1 MKEFQKKD
9 LTKQA
14 ICAAALLTSV
24 SKAALVVKSS
34 APLKTLQGGCP
45 MNPQKVKTLLQGS
58 IQALTDCKWFF
69 SRNPQA
75 DFSRKRKLSFEQIV
89 QVILCMRG
97 GSLTNEMMDHFGIRE
112 ELATTSAFVQRR
124 AKILPETFE
133 SLFDHF
139 TQKADEDKR
148 YKGMRLLA
156 VDGSDFLLAS
166 NPNDPD
172 SFFPGTEEQKSYNLL
187 HLNAMYDLVQHI
199 YVDAVLQKRRNADE
213 CGALSSM
220 VDRSRLDCALL
231 LADRGYESYNVLA
244 HIQEKGWK
252 FLIRIKDG
260 TSGIASGLDLP
271 DVPVFDVSVSLNLT
285 VKKSNAVKQLL
296 KDKNHYKLIGQT
308 ARFDFLPR
316 RSRKHDPTIFYNLSF
331 RIVRFPISDTS
342 FETVLTNLDA
352 VAFPPAKLKELYA
365 MRWGIETSFRELKHT
380 VGLQHF
386 HAKKVEFVHQ
396 EIFARLTMYNFYEL
410 ITQSVVIQ
418 KKNRKFTYKV
428 NFSAAVHIGRQ
439 FFLGDIPPPLVEAL
453 LAKHISPIRPGR
465 SRPRKLKA
473 KQALSFLYRVA

>member
-1 MKEFQKKD
+1 
-9 LTKQA
+9 
-14 ICAAALLTSV
+14 
-24 SKAALVVKSS
+24 
-34 APLKTLQGGCP
+34 
-45 MNPQKVKTLLQGS
+45 MNSQKVKTLLQGS

-69 SRNPQA
+69 SRNPEA

-89 QVILCMRG
+89 QAILCMRG
-97 GSLTNEMMDHFGIRE
+97 GSLANEMMDFFGIQE
-112 ELATTSAFVQRR
+112 DLATTSAFVQRR
-124 AKILPETFE
+124 ARILPEAFE
-133 SLFDHF
+133 SLFDLF

-148 YKGMRLLA
+148 YEGMRLLA
-156 VDGSDFLLAS
+156 VDGSDFLLAA
-166 NPNDPD
+166 NPDDPD

-187 HLNAMYDLVQHI
+187 HLNALYDLTQHI
-199 YVDAVLQKRRNADE
+199 YVDAILQKRRKSDE
-213 CGALSSM
+213 CGALVTM
-220 VDRSRLDCALL
+220 VDRSRLNSVLL
-231 LADRGYESYNVLA
+231 LADRGYESFNVLA

-252 FLIRIKDG
+252 FLIRVKDG
-260 TSGIASGLDLP
+260 IGGIACGLDLP
-271 DVPVFDVSVSLNLT
+271 DTAEFDVPISLNLT
-285 VKKSNAVKQLL
+285 VKQTNAVKQLL

-316 RSRKHDPTIFYNLSF
+316 QSRKRDPTVFYNLSF
-331 RIVRFPISDTS
+331 RVARFPISDTS

-352 VAFPPAKLKELYA
+352 AAFPPSKLKELYA
-365 MRWGIETSFRELKHT
+365 MRWGIETSFRELKYT

-465 SRPRKLKA
+465 SRPRKLKT